1 MHRKACARLV
11 FLGLISCFI
20 LFILVLKEIEVRP
33 AGVLGVEMLLA
44 AILKAETLVEPA
56 ISGVR
61 SVTSS

>member
-1 MHRKACARLV
+1 M